1 VARGMLSVRLAK
13 AEKKGM
19 SHENQF
25 IIVGNPASVKPD
37 NSLDSHFSS
46 RFGVSSPLERHR
58 MVSSA
63 TLNYMPWIRLLIAD
77 GSLMPHQN
85 LNGGGIQKCDCS
97 RGHPGRRHRRQET
110 ERVWLGKLSPSFGFS
125 VLL

>member
-1 VARGMLSVRLAK
+1 MLSVRPAK

-25 IIVGNPASVKPD
+25 IIVGNPASVKPN

-46 RFGVSSPLERHR
+46 RFGVGSPLERHR

-77 GSLMPHQN
+77 ASLMPHLN
-85 LNGGGIQKCDCS
+85 LNGGGFKSVTAVVAIQIGSTFCRKQNAY
-97 RGHPGRRHRRQET
+97 G
-110 ERVWLGKLSPSFGFS
+110 
-125 VLL
+125 